1 MDDEYKDEA
10 ERWQKA
16 VKLYGQRMATN
27 LRFFGIEVT
36 PDEAEAMALEELKMA
51 VRLNLRDTFYRLI
64 QGKI

>member
-1 MDDEYKDEA
+1 MDDELRDEA

-16 VKLYGQRMATN
+16 VKLYGKRLSKN
-27 LRFFGIEVT
+27 LRVFGIEVT